1 MTNLEKNE
9 DKFDM
14 RVNVK
19 YRKRTTPGLGPAI
32 IREISEAKDEPKWML
47 EHRLRCLEIFQ
58 SWHNPRFGVDVSDL
72 DLGKIVAYLKPDVKK
87 AHSWDEVPEEI
98 REAFEKLGI
107 PEAEQKVLA
116 GVGAQYDSE
125 AVYQN
130 IKRELESLGVIF
142 LDMETA
148 VRQYPDLVKTYFMQV
163 VKPTLHKYA
172 ALHGAVWS
180 GGSFVYVPKGV
191 KVSLPLQGYFMMGA
205 PGSGQFEHTLIVAEE
220 ESEVAYIEGCSAP
233 RYNVLNLHAGMVE
246 ILVKPGAKVKY
257 VTIQNWSKNTYNLN
271 TKVAVVEKDGTI
283 EWVSGSFGS
292 MKTMLYPASIL
303 KGPGASSSFLS
314 ITYAGKGQ
322 HLDTGAKVIHAAP
335 HTSSIVDARS
345 ISVGGGWAFYRGL
358 LHITREARDVKT
370 SVRCSSLMLDNESR
384 ADTLPII
391 EVLNNEA
398 DVGHE
403 ARIGRISEDQV
414 YYLMTRG
421 LNEMQ
426 ARELIVR
433 GFFEPISRELPIE
446 YAVELNRL
454 IALELE
460 SSIG

>member
-1 MTNLEKNE
+1 MTDLEKNE
-9 DKFDM
+9 DRFDIK
-14 RVNVK
+14 VNVK
-19 YRKRTTPGLGPAI
+19 YRKRTAPGLGPAI
-32 IREISEAKDEPKWML
+32 IREISESKEEPEWML
-47 EHRLRCLEIFQ
+47 EHRLKCLEIFQ
-58 SWHNPRFGVDVSDL
+58 TWHDPRFGVDVSDL
-72 DLGKIVAYLKPDVKK
+72 DLGNIVAYLRPDVDK
-87 AHSWDEVPEEI
+87 ARSWEDVPEEI

-107 PEAEQKVLA
+107 PEAERKVLA

-125 AVYQN
+125 AVYQS

-142 LDMETA
+142 LDMESA
-148 VRQYPDLVKTYFMQV
+148 VRQYPELVKEYFMQI

-180 GGSFVYVPKGV
+180 GGSFVYVPRGV
-191 KVSLPLQGYFMMGA
+191 KVPLPLQGYFMMGS
-205 PGSGQFEHTLIVAEE
+205 PGSGQFEHTLIIAEE
-220 ESEVAYIEGCSAP
+220 GSEVSYIEGCSAP

-271 TKVAVVEKDGTI
+271 TKVAVVEEDGTM

-303 KGPGASSSFLS
+303 KGAGASASFLS

-322 HLDTGAKVIHAAP
+322 HLDTGAKMIHTAP
-335 HTSSIVDARS
+335 NTSSVVDARS
-345 ISVGGGWAFYRGL
+345 ISAGGGWAFYRGL
-358 LHITREARDVKT
+358 LHIAREARGSKA

-391 EVLNNEA
+391 EVLNDEA

-403 ARIGRISEDQV
+403 ARIGRISEEQI
-414 YYLMTRG
+414 YYLMARG
-421 LNEMQ
+421 LSEAQ

-433 GFFEPISRELPIE
+433 GFFEPIAKELPIE